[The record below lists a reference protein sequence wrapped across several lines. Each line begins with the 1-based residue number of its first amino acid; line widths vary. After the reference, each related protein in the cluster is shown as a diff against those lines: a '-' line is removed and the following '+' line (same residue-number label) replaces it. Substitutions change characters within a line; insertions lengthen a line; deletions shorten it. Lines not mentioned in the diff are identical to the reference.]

1 MTKEEDIV
9 KSISEEEA
17 KKLMWDEVR
26 DLGYKEG
33 LEKAW
38 EAVKRIVLN
47 PKDGGLPVNE
57 FFELFG
63 SRRSGW
69 YNILRDMTIYDVIEK
84 LDEYDERNEIHVG
97 DEVKI
102 INTEEAF
109 VVTQILP
116 TNIICGIDADGSVF
130 SPKKE
135 QLKNTGNH
143 FPNVKK
149 LLEKLR
155 GEETE

>member
-84 LDEYDERNEIHVG
+84 LDEYDERNEINVG
-97 DEVKI
+97 DEIEVQ
-102 INTEEAF
+102 NAGLAG
-109 VVTQILP
+109 VVTRISSELDFVF
-116 TNIICGIDADGSVF
+116 GIGADGSVF
-130 SPKKE
+130 SANKERVKK
-135 QLKNTGNH
+135 TGNH
-143 FPNVKK
+143 FPEVGK
-149 LLEKLR
+149 LLEALR
-155 GEETE
+155 GEE